1 MSSHVTLR
9 NRFILLDTAAT
20 AHGNSRDNNRYCI
33 QVIDWL
39 IDWLND
45 RDELSCDAA
54 AGHWTDLDAIMA
66 VVKQLTSANAT
77 QDGVNSVINDIVST
91 DWRQRV
97 ALYTLH
103 IISVTLTDVLD
114 YTTGVNRMRRWLL
127 RRVTSSAFCTN
138 VQSNY
143 QPEQCL

>member
-1 MSSHVTLR
+1 
-9 NRFILLDTAAT
+9 
-20 AHGNSRDNNRYCI
+20 
-33 QVIDWL
+33 
-39 IDWLND
+39 
-45 RDELSCDAA
+45 
-54 AGHWTDLDAIMA
+54 MA

-114 YTTGVNRMRRWLL
+114 YTTGVNRMRR
-127 RRVTSSAFCTN
+127 
-138 VQSNY
+138 
-143 QPEQCL
+143 